1 MTSAPRA
8 ARKKLKIDVLIDSD
22 HWKSAGN
29 IRTLVRRA
37 VAEAASTQSTSEAEL
52 AIVLT
57 DDSAIRQL
65 NRLWRGVDA
74 PTNVLS
80 FPAATK
86 QAEDEPAHLG
96 DIVLA
101 YQTIARE
108 ARAEGKPFAHHVAH
122 LAVHGYLH
130 LIGFDHEHD
139 ADAETME
146 QAERKIL
153 RRLSIP
159 DPYRQNAGKGRTAQH
174 GKTS

>member
-1 MTSAPRA
+1 MTSAPRS
-8 ARKKLKIDVLIDSD
+8 ARKKLRIDVLIDSER
-22 HWKSAGN
+22 WKSAGN

-37 VAEAASTQSTSEAEL
+37 VAEAANTQSTSEREL

-108 ARAEGKPFAHHVAH
+108 AGDENKPLAHHVAH
-122 LAVHGYLH
+122 LVVHGYLH
-130 LIGFDHEHD
+130 LLGFDHEAD
-139 ADAETME
+139 ADAEQME
-146 QAERKIL
+146 QTERKIL
-153 RRLSIP
+153 RRLAIP
-159 DPYRQNAGKGRTAQH
+159 DPYRHNAAKRPAP
-174 GKTS
+174 K

>member
-37 VAEAASTQSTSEAEL
+37 VAAAASTQSTSEAEL

-108 ARAEGKPFAHHVAH
+108 ARAEGKPLAHHVAH

-130 LIGFDHEHD
+130 LVGFDHERD
-139 ADAETME
+139 TDAETME

-159 DPYRQNAGKGRTAQH
+159 DPYRQNAGKGRTAQLA
-174 GKTS
+174 KTP

>member
-8 ARKKLKIDVLIDSD
+8 ARKKLRIDVLIDSD
-22 HWKSAGN
+22 RWKSADN

-37 VAEAASTQSTSEAEL
+37 VAEAASAQSTSEREL

-86 QAEDEPAHLG
+86 QDADEPAHLG

-101 YQTIARE
+101 YETIARE
-108 ARAEGKPFAHHVAH
+108 AGDESKPLAHHVAH
-122 LAVHGYLH
+122 LVVHGYLH
-130 LIGFDHEHD
+130 LLGFDHERN
-139 ADAETME
+139 ADAEEME
-146 QAERKIL
+146 QTERKIL
-153 RRLSIP
+153 RRLAIP
-159 DPYRQNAGKGRTAQH
+159 DPYRHNAAKRPAPKH
-174 GKTS
+174 RKSA